1 MKKLSKYIFVFFI
14 LLYGCEGYLKEIN
27 DLATWTLETKPNFD
41 LPETSKPLSSS
52 TLTSIVRLK
61 YDSGN
66 KDSDDDDFIEE
77 DINASKVMAIINV
90 KGDPIL
96 LSDDD
101 IERLYYIAQ
110 AQIYENF
117 KVIIVSEGDAI
128 NTKDITSSIKQQLL
142 SFDVDPSYIQVMFD
156 NSAKKDF
163 LRVKILR

>member
-1 MKKLSKYIFVFFI
+1 MKKLSKYIFVFFV

-52 TLTSIVRLK
+52 TLASIVRLK
-61 YDSGN
+61 YDSDK
-66 KDSDDDDFIEE
+66 KDSDDDFIVE
-77 DINASKVMAIINV
+77 DINASKIMAIINI
-90 KGDPIL
+90 KGDPSL
-96 LSDDD
+96 LSDND
-101 IERLYYIAQ
+101 IERLYYVAQ

-117 KVIIVSEGDAI
+117 KVIIVSEGDSI
-128 NTKDITSSIKQQLL
+128 NTKDITSLIKQQLL
-142 SFDVDPSYIQVMFD
+142 SFDVDPSYIQIMFD

>member
-27 DLATWTLETKPNFD
+27 DLATWTFETKPNFD

-52 TLTSIVRLK
+52 TLASIVRLK
-61 YDSGN
+61 YDSVN
-66 KDSDDDDFIEE
+66 KDSDDDFIAE
-77 DINASKVMAIINV
+77 DINASKLMAVINV
-90 KGDPIL
+90 KGDPFL
-96 LSDDD
+96 LSDNDT
-101 IERLYYIAQ
+101 ERLYYIAQ

-142 SFDVDPSYIQVMFD
+142 SFNVDPSYIQVMFD

>member
-52 TLTSIVRLK
+52 TLASIVRLK
-61 YDSGN
+61 YDSVN
-66 KDSDDDDFIEE
+66 KDSDDDFIAE
-77 DINASKVMAIINV
+77 DINASKLMAVINV
-90 KGDPIL
+90 KGDPFL
-96 LSDDD
+96 LSDNDT
-101 IERLYYIAQ
+101 ERLYYIAQ

-142 SFDVDPSYIQVMFD
+142 SFNVDPSYIQVMFD

>member
-1 MKKLSKYIFVFFI
+1 MKKLSKYIFVFFV

-52 TLTSIVRLK
+52 TLASMVRLK
-61 YDSGN
+61 YDSDN
-66 KDSDDDDFIEE
+66 KDSDDDFIVE
-77 DINASKVMAIINV
+77 DINASKIMAIINV
-90 KGDPIL
+90 KGDLSL
-96 LSDDD
+96 LSDND
-101 IERLYYIAQ
+101 IERLYYVAQ

-117 KVIIVSEGDAI
+117 KVIIVSEGDSI
-128 NTKDITSSIKQQLL
+128 NTKDITSLIKQQLL
-142 SFDVDPSYIQVMFD
+142 SFDVDPSYIQIMFD